1 MTPWF
6 AAATGSVIAA
16 SLWIYSPHP
25 QLAFPAIAI
34 GRVPCGSDNCGSQVD
49 RQGAPSL
56 TMNSGEPMAPSHN
69 SAKPAGSGTP
79 SQGRTAASG
88 LTFSYVVRQAA
99 DGDFALTAS
108 VTGKHP
114 ITNWRLAF
122 VLPGDHIKYVFGV
135 HWQPAGSDGG
145 TASPF
150 TGPAGQHG
158 GGPWDSGGGYG
169 NQGDPGA
176 GQGSGAGSRGGAP
189 EEYGVT
195 FTVIASGMA
204 PVPADCSYDGA
215 PCTFHELSGD

>member
-56 TMNSGEPMAPSHN
+56 TMNSGEPMAPPHN
-69 SAKPAGSGTP
+69 SAGPAGSGTP

-88 LTFSYVVRQAA
+88 LTFGYVVHQAA

-114 ITNWRLAF
+114 ITNWHLAF

-150 TGPAGQHG
+150 ADPAGQHG

-169 NQGDPGA
+169 NQGDTGAGQA
-176 GQGSGAGSRGGAP
+176 GQGSGGPPG
-189 EEYGVT
+189 EYAVT
-195 FTVIASGMA
+195 FTVIASGAA
-204 PVPADCSYDGA
+204 PVPADCTYNGA
-215 PCTFHELSGD
+215 PCTFHKLSGD